1 MYTNMHI
8 ENIFNNM
15 LNDVSYI
22 KLSTYSF
29 NDNNLEVLDKQ
40 F

>member
-8 ENIFNNM
+8 EEVFNNM

-29 NDNNLEVLDKQ
+29 KKDK
-40 F
+40 